1 MQADL
6 LTTVILPASLFII
19 MLGMGLSLRRTDFA
33 RVLTQPKAAVV
44 GLSAQLIALPLIAF
58 LLATVFKLAPELAVG
73 LMIISFAPGGATSNM
88 FTNLAKGDVALS
100 ISLTAVVSLIT
111 PFTLPVFTLFA
122 INHFIGPAEAFEL
135 PLLKTIVQ
143 LLLITVIP
151 VLIGMFILFR
161 WEGAANKTE
170 PIIRI
175 FSVIFLFLIIV
186 AIILKNKSQ
195 IVGFFVQ
202 AGAATLTL
210 NILVLGL
217 GYLLAKVFKLSQ
229 PQVVSITYE
238 VGIQNGTLALFVAGT
253 LIGNNT
259 MMIPAV
265 TYSILMFITGF
276 ALGYIL
282 KKQTYNQQL
291 SGYLRSE

>member
-19 MLGMGLSLRRTDFA
+19 MLGMGLSLRRADFA
-33 RVLTQPKAAVV
+33 RVLTQPKAAVI

-58 LLATVFKLAPELAVG
+58 LIATVFKLAPELAVG

-100 ISLTAVVSLIT
+100 ISLTAVVSLVT
-111 PFTLPVFTLFA
+111 PFTLPVFTLLA
-122 INHFIGPAEAFEL
+122 INHFVGPAEAFEL

-151 VLIGMFILFR
+151 VLIGMFILSR
-161 WEGAANKTE
+161 WERSANKTE
-170 PIIRI
+170 PIIRV

-195 IVGFFVQ
+195 IVGFFAQ

-210 NILVLGL
+210 NVLVLGL
-217 GYLLAKVFKLSQ
+217 GYLLAKFFKLSQ
-229 PQVVSITYE
+229 PQAVSIAYE

-276 ALGYIL
+276 AWGYIL
-282 KKQTYNQQL
+282 KKQE
-291 SGYLRSE
+291 SM